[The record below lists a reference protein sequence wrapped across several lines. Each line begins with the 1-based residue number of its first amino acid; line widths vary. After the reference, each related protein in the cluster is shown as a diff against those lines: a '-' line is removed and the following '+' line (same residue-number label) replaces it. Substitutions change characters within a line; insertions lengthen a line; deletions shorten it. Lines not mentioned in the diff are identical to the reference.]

1 MALVKL
7 ELPPGVYSHGTD
19 YQSSGRWH
27 DSNLV
32 RWEGKSIRPISG
44 WQVRHTEATTEPPRG
59 ALVWLDNDH
68 DPHIAMGDANALYTI
83 TSGGNITDITPT
95 AGLAVGYPDA
105 TEIVGFGGK
114 PFGTGFFGIQ
124 RPTDGVLGDATTW
137 SLANFGEYL
146 IACSSADETIY
157 EYILTGVAE
166 PVANAPTAS
175 SVVVTAE
182 RFLFAL
188 GAGGIPRKV
197 QWCDRENNTEWT
209 PAATNEA
216 GDIELQTNGE
226 IMSGLQVRGR
236 TLLLTTTDA
245 HIATYSGPPTVYG
258 FERVGVACGV
268 ISRMSG
274 VAVSEGAFW
283 MGQAGFFYFN
293 GSSVE
298 PIACE
303 VHDRVFFDLN
313 RQQRSKVVVTHNSKY
328 NEVWWFYPS
337 EASTENNRYVAY
349 DYKENIWHIG
359 AMPRTAAC
367 DVGVFTTPI
376 WFGADGTVYNHDL
389 GYDYEGDTPYVESGP
404 VNIGNGDNV
413 MHVTQMI
420 PDEQTQGEVTAIF
433 KTRFYPNG
441 VERSYGPY
449 SMSNPTS
456 LRMTGRQ
463 IRVKLTG
470 TALTSWRIGTM
481 RVDISQGGKR

>member
-44 WQVRHTEATTEPPRG
+44 WQVRHTAATTEPPRG

-83 TSGGNITDITPT
+83 TSGGTITDITPT

-124 RPTDGVLGDATTW
+124 RPTDGVLGDATSW

-146 IACSSADETIY
+146 IACSSADQIIY
-157 EYILTGVAE
+157 EYILTGVAA
-166 PVANAPTAS
+166 PVANAPTATS
-175 SVVVTAE
+175 IVVTAE

-188 GAGGIPRKV
+188 GASGVPRKV
-197 QWCDRENNTEWT
+197 QWCDRENNTDWT

-283 MGQAGFFYFN
+283 MGESGFFYFN

-298 PIACE
+298 PINCE

-313 RQQRSKVVVTHNSKY
+313 RQQRSKVIVTHNSQY

-359 AMPRTAAC
+359 AMSRTAAC

-376 WFGADGTVYNHDL
+376 WFGPDGNVYNHDL
-389 GYDYEGDTPYVESGP
+389 GYDYEGDTPFVESGP

-420 PDEQTQGEVTAIF
+420 PDEQTQGDVTAIF

-441 VERSYGPY
+441 VERSYGPF

-463 IRVKLTG
+463 IRVRLTG